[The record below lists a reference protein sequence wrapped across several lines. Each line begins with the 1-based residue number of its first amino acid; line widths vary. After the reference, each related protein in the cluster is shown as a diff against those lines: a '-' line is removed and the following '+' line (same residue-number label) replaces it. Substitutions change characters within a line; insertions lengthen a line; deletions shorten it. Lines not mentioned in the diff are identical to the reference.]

1 PGHTRPRYHAQPAGG
16 PRGGGRGP
24 QHLGPVV
31 RAVPGRGRRS
41 ATTAGRVRPAGR
53 HRVRHQ
59 PAGPQQAEAR
69 RLHRGQRRHL
79 PVDLGP
85 QQRRRRRAARIP
97 DLGRAHDSAAGQA
110 APRGRRVPG
119 RDHRRQAP
127 RHHRAPAVRGGQ
139 PGVSPDVI
147 VLAPGVGESLQPW
160 AASGPILRALV
171 ACLLAGLVSFA
182 SPCVIP
188 LVPGYVAYLAGVV
201 GAERPPVTAVAA
213 ERQRAAAA
221 TMTLEERRSR
231 RSSRLR
237 VVGASLLFVA
247 GFTVV
252 FVLLS
257 AMVLGTVQ
265 DLAPQR
271 ELLQRLGGAVTI
283 VMGLVFIGL
292 VPALQRDTRM
302 QPKALSTWVGAPLL
316 GAVFALGWT
325 PCLGPT
331 LAAALS
337 VAAGTG
343 VDAARGVLL
352 IVAYCLGLGLP
363 FVLVAFG
370 STWAMRTVGW
380 LQRNTRRIQVFGGV
394 MLIIVGLLLLSGLW
408 AEFVYW
414 LRD

>member
-1 PGHTRPRYHAQPAGG
+1 
-16 PRGGGRGP
+16 
-24 QHLGPVV
+24 
-31 RAVPGRGRRS
+31 
-41 ATTAGRVRPAGR
+41 
-53 HRVRHQ
+53 
-59 PAGPQQAEAR
+59 
-69 RLHRGQRRHL
+69 
-79 PVDLGP
+79 
-85 QQRRRRRAARIP
+85 
-97 DLGRAHDSAAGQA
+97 
-110 APRGRRVPG
+110 
-119 RDHRRQAP
+119 
-127 RHHRAPAVRGGQ
+127 
-139 PGVSPDVI
+139 
-147 VLAPGVGESLQPW
+147 
-160 AASGPILRALV
+160 
-171 ACLLAGLVSFA
+171 
-182 SPCVIP
+182 IP

-265 DLAPQR
+265 YLA
-271 ELLQRLGGAVTI
+271 
-283 VMGLVFIGL
+283 
-292 VPALQRDTRM
+292 PALQRDTRM

-352 IVAYCLGLGLP
+352 IVAYCVGLGLP

-414 LRD
+414 LRDFAISDT